1 MFLMK
6 RIDLTKGNLEYQ
18 WSLWGIL
25 KFQNFGLLKLDWTT
39 VAQKFPELKGMLI
52 SLGSQCY
59 KNSEIASLQN
69 KALGLTEANR

>member
-6 RIDLTKGNLEYQ
+6 WIDLTKDNLEYQ
-18 WSLWGIL
+18 WPLWGIL
-25 KFQNFGLLKLDWTT
+25 KLQNFSFLKLDWTT

-69 KALGLTEANR
+69 KALRLTEANR